1 VHVRSGAPEA
11 LRAALLRPGVDVRA
25 LEPGLL
31 EVHGLSGRQI
41 GEAALE
47 EGIVLDELIPQQASL
62 EDAFMALTGE
72 SVDYR
77 ALAEE
82 VA

>member
-1 VHVRSGAPEA
+1 VG
-11 LRAALLRPGVDVRA
+11 PGQ
-25 LEPGLL
+25 L

-41 GEAALE
+41 GQVALE
-47 EGIVLDELIPQQASL
+47 EGIVLDELTPRQATL

-77 ALAEE
+77 TPLVGEE